1 MKNKNKG
8 SRDESLAGGWGQSPQ
23 GLKGLD
29 LRRRKMSWLVRK
41 PEFYKSLLMLA
52 VPMVLTNMLSMSVG
66 LVDNLMVGQLGETAV
81 AGVMVANQV
90 QALLGALTIGI
101 SASLVI
107 LAAQYWG
114 KRDIESVK
122 AVAAVG
128 IKLALLVGLIVC
140 VLVLAAPAAVLSVF
154 TNDAYVIAEGV
165 RYIRILAF
173 SYLFFCLTQTLMGTM
188 RCVEVVRIGVVV
200 SFSTLVVSVVLN
212 YALIFGNWGFPAL
225 GIEGAAIATLTAR
238 IMEAV
243 IMVVYVRFIDQRLR
257 VRFKELIKTDT
268 RLLLD
273 FFRYG
278 LPVMVGDI
286 SWALV
291 GTSKV
296 AILGRLGEAAMAANS
311 ITMILFSLI
320 TVAVWGMSGA
330 SAVIIGKTVGSGDY
344 DLVKQYARTLQLI
357 FAGLG
362 IAAGISLLSLRD
374 VFISLYA
381 FSGYTQVLARQFMT
395 IMGISIIFTA
405 YHAPCF
411 TGIIRA
417 GGDTK
422 FVFIV
427 DAICGWLLVLPLAF
441 LAAFVFQW
449 PAWVVFFCLYSDQFY
464 KWIIAII
471 KTNRFKWIINLT
483 REKPA

>member
-1 MKNKNKG
+1 
-8 SRDESLAGGWGQSPQ
+8 
-23 GLKGLD
+23 
-29 LRRRKMSWLVRK
+29 MSWLVKK

-52 VPMVLTNMLSMSVG
+52 IPMVLTNMLSISVG
-66 LVDNLMVGQLGETAV
+66 LADNLMVGQLGETAV

-90 QALLGALTIGI
+90 QNLLAALTIGI
-101 SASLVI
+101 SAALVI
-107 LAAQYWG
+107 IAAQYWG

-128 IKLALLVGLIVC
+128 IKVALLVGLV
-140 VLVLAAPAAVLSVF
+140 VSVVVLAAPAAVLSVF
-154 TNDAYVIAEGV
+154 TDDAPVIAEGV

-200 SFSTLVVSVVLN
+200 SFSTLLVSVTLN
-212 YALIFGNWGFPAL
+212 YLLIFGNFGFPAL

-238 IMEAV
+238 IFEAV
-243 IMVVYVRFIDQRLR
+243 IMVVYVRFIDRRLGI
-257 VRFKELIKTDT
+257 RFLELIRATNK
-268 RLLLD
+268 RLFGD

-286 SWALV
+286 SWAMV
-291 GTSKV
+291 GTAKV

-311 ITMILFSLI
+311 ITMVLFSLI

-330 SAVIIGKTVGSGDY
+330 CSVVIGKTVGSGDY
-344 DLVKQYARTLQLI
+344 DLVKQYARTMQVMFACLGI
-357 FAGLG
+357 VAGL
-362 IAAGISLLSLRD
+362 SLLGMRD
-374 VFISLYA
+374 AFISLYN
-381 FSGYTQVLARQFMT
+381 FSGDTQVMARQFMT
-395 IMGISIIFTA
+395 IMGFSIIFTA

-427 DAICGWLLVLPLAF
+427 DFICGWLLVLPLAF
-441 LAAFVFQW
+441 AAAFIFHA
-449 PAWVVFFCLYSDQFY
+449 PPWVVFFCLYSDQFY
-464 KWIIAII
+464 KWIIAFI

-483 REKPA
+483 RGKEELASGNN